1 MNFNRKTYII
11 YQILM
16 ALLAVISIVLIVLD
30 YAHRIDITESP
41 YIWYDNGILIIFAI
55 DYFVRLTLAKDKKK
69 FFKENIFDFLSIIPV
84 NNLFYIFRATRIT
97 RVLRLLKLLRIL
109 RLVGLTG
116 RLRKFVKSNGLVYYL
131 YISVAVLLI
140 ASSLYCISEKVSFGT
155 ALWWSITT
163 ATTVGYGDIS
173 PQTDIGKLA
182 AVILMLLGIGFIGML
197 TSSITNFFAEDDDDS
212 TQQTLEELKQENER
226 LEKKLDE
233 IETLLKSKND

>member
-1 MNFNRKTYII
+1 
-11 YQILM
+11 M
-16 ALLAVISIVLIVLD
+16 ALLAVVSIALIILD
-30 YAHRIDITESP
+30 YAHRINITTAP
-41 YIWYDNGILIIFAI
+41 YSWYDNGILVIFTI

-69 FFKENIFDFLSIIPV
+69 FFKENIFDLLSIIPV

-97 RVLRLLKLLRIL
+97 RVFRLLKLLRIL

-131 YISVAVLLI
+131 YISIAVLLI
-140 ASSLYCISEKVSFGT
+140 ASSLYCISEKVTFGT

-173 PQTDIGKLA
+173 PQTDLGKFA

-197 TSSITNFFAEDDDDS
+197 TSSITNFFAEDNDNS
-212 TQQTLEELKQENER
+212 TQQTLEELIKENKR
-226 LEKKLDE
+226 LEEKIDKIEKLF
-233 IETLLKSKND
+233 TSKHNYR